1 MSFTVVAA
9 VILPTTFAM
18 AFLSGIFGMAGGLI
32 LMGVMLV
39 VLPVTQAMVLHGAV
53 QSVANGWRAL
63 VWWRYIRFSLFP
75 AYALGTLTVAGLM
88 SLVRFVPDKSL
99 CYLLMG
105 LMPAIGVMI
114 PAARLPTIRNK
125 PAAFLGGVIV
135 TTLQLTAGASG
146 PIIDALYLNSGLDRR
161 EIVASKAFSVCW
173 SHMIKFVYFATVWGL
188 VGADDVDLPPWFF
201 AAAIALAILGTTL
214 ARRVLEGMNDANF
227 LRWSRWIVL
236 GISAV
241 YVTRGLYGMILA

>member
-1 MSFTVVAA
+1 
-9 VILPTTFAM
+9 
-18 AFLSGIFGMAGGLI
+18 
-32 LMGVMLV
+32 
-39 VLPVTQAMVLHGAV
+39 
-53 QSVANGWRAL
+53 
-63 VWWRYIRFSLFP
+63 
-75 AYALGTLTVAGLM
+75 M

-105 LMPAIGVMI
+105 LMPAIGVLI
-114 PAARLPTIRNK
+114 PATRLPTIRNK
-125 PAAFLGGVIV
+125 PAAFLGGMIV

-173 SHMIKFVYFATVWGL
+173 SHMIKFTYFAMVWGL
-188 VGADDVDLPPWFF
+188 VGADDVDLPLWFF
-201 AAAIALAILGTTL
+201 AVAIALAILGTTL
-214 ARRVLEGMNDANF
+214 ARTVLEGMDNANF